1 MKHNGSTTTQR
12 TDLRE
17 PVRNRYFY
25 GKMMDVNSFELQ
37 TDYFLAM
44 QRLLNRYVTGYG
56 VVCGLDVLEGD
67 EENSVV
73 VTRGMAIDKWG
84 RVIVVPGQT
93 RPITIPEHLLPTAP
107 RPTEE
112 NEEAAKER
120 RRQQPQ
126 QQQQWREPYH
136 DDDEDE
142 NCVHLVLCYY
152 ECESDP
158 TPVLTSDCESWG
170 ACEPGAIRERYY
182 LEFRKGEV
190 RPPHISIDN
199 RFPDVIRDGRLDYE
213 ELVRWVTAS
222 CPDYPKDPCIP
233 LANIHLVVHD
243 DRCHFE
249 EEGIDITVRPIVY
262 TNDLLFDLL
271 MALLTENVSYRRG
284 K

>member
-1 MKHNGSTTTQR
+1 MNHNGSTTTQR
-12 TDLRE
+12 TDLLE

-25 GKMMDVNSFELQ
+25 GKLMDVHSFELE
-37 TDYFLAM
+37 TGYFLAM

-56 VVCGLDVLEGD
+56 VVCGLDVLEGE

-84 RVIVVPGQT
+84 RVILVPT
-93 RPITIPEHLLPTAP
+93 ESRAITVPEHLLPTTP
-107 RPTEE
+107 RPTEPP
-112 NEEAAKER
+112 EEAAPR
-120 RRQQPQ
+120 RRSRRQQ
-126 QQQQWREPYH
+126 QQQQWQEPPH
-136 DDDEDE
+136 GEEED
-142 NCVHLVLCYY
+142 CVHRGICYY
-152 ECESDP
+152 ACESDP

-170 ACEPGAIRERYY
+170 TCEAGAIRERYY

-190 RPPHISIDN
+190 KPPNISIEN

-213 ELVRWVTAS
+213 ELVRWVTDS

-243 DRCHFE
+243 DKCRFE
-249 EEGIDITVRPIVY
+249 EEGIDIAVRPIVY